1 MNYNC
6 VFPVSICKF
15 GELRG
20 PWSCFQVDI
29 RKKES
34 KRENE
39 KNLVSSSSP
48 VKQARRGEG
57 AAD

>member
-6 VFPVSICKF
+6 VFPVSIGEF

-29 RKKES
+29 RKK
-34 KRENE
+34 
-39 KNLVSSSSP
+39 
-48 VKQARRGEG
+48 
-57 AAD
+57 